1 MHDGGGT
8 FVHASF
14 LLIGEAKDIKS
25 FLNYMIFG
33 INIKI
38 ISDLHKSFTYFSYQ
52 LHQILNLQIP
62 NHEPNLK
69 IKCHNVVG
77 FLLFFLHS
85 FGC

>member
-33 INIKI
+33 INIKVLV
-38 ISDLHKSFTYFSYQ
+38 ISQTFIGVDIFSQ
-52 LHQILNLQIP
+52 SVTSSLISTNTKPWTNL
-62 NHEPNLK
+62 E
-69 IKCHNVVG
+69 IKCH
-77 FLLFFLHS
+77 
-85 FGC
+85 

>member
-38 ISDLHKSFTYFSYQ
+38 ISQIYIRALLIFQISY
-52 LHQILNLQIP
+52 
-62 NHEPNLK
+62 
-69 IKCHNVVG
+69 IKY
-77 FLLFFLHS
+77 
-85 FGC
+85 

>member
-38 ISDLHKSFTYFSYQ
+38 ISQIYIRALLIFHISY
-52 LHQILNLQIP
+52 
-62 NHEPNLK
+62 
-69 IKCHNVVG
+69 IKY
-77 FLLFFLHS
+77 
-85 FGC
+85 

>member
-33 INIKI
+33 INIKV
-38 ISDLHKSFTYFSYQ
+38 ISQTFIGVDIFSQ
-52 LHQILNLQIP
+52 SVTSSLISTNTKP
-62 NHEPNLK
+62 
-69 IKCHNVVG
+69 
-77 FLLFFLHS
+77 
-85 FGC
+85 

>member
-1 MHDGGGT
+1 MLTFSLQILTSGSVNFSLFTFLFKGHFTHMHDGGGT

-38 ISDLHKSFTYFSYQ
+38 MSQIYIRALLIFHISY
-52 LHQILNLQIP
+52 
-62 NHEPNLK
+62 
-69 IKCHNVVG
+69 IKY
-77 FLLFFLHS
+77 
-85 FGC
+85 

>member
-33 INIKI
+33 INIKVLV
-38 ISDLHKSFTYFSYQ
+38 ISQTFIFTFKSYIYKYQ
-52 LHQILNLQIP
+52 TMNQP
-62 NHEPNLK
+62 
-69 IKCHNVVG
+69 
-77 FLLFFLHS
+77 
-85 FGC
+85 